1 MNPDKEAVNRLL
13 GLASQW
19 AEAGHTGLQ
28 RTIGLLNIGR
38 IGVTEAVARAGRD
51 LNKLVEAG
59 VDLRGK
65 GLKAEEAIRRVNNIA
80 RIRKE
85 KDDAEELATKLTNA
99 QPLIGPKGRRMA
111 MMGLGGAGIAA
122 LLAGTHAIATNADK
136 QWEE

>member
-85 KDDAEELATKLTNA
+85 KDDAAELATKLTNA

-111 MMGLGGAGIAA
+111 MLGLAGLGGLGAIGGTAA
-122 LLAGTHAIATNADK
+122 LVNAANS
-136 QWEE
+136 EER